1 VITLVVYTIGI
12 GCIALA
18 TRHRLDAWAMLH
30 ATKGRVRQLSAPLI
44 APRDVTTTLSD
55 LARALRSGHS
65 LRTSLIDEA
74 QRPGSILPESVV
86 GRLTRGDVLR
96 DVCRDELHDIDAR
109 LRRAFELADLSGVN
123 APEIL
128 DVAADSIRQEH
139 GLALLAESA
148 GSHSRSTVSVLT
160 VCSVLAAA
168 TSAFF
173 SSSVR
178 QLLTSPVGVILITVG
193 VGCNIGAR
201 LWIGREIARSTRGD
215 GSTHIA
221 RDIILTLES
230 LVLAGYSLQGA
241 LMTAHTWLHERSVL
255 FTQIAERLHAGHT
268 VEATLHHLE
277 HACDDHV
284 RGVVH
289 GLRVAHLDGGPIHTS
304 LKTIR
309 QEITQW
315 EEHRLTAAIQRT
327 PVRLVVPLVGC
338 ALPSFLCIGVIP
350 VLVAIVGGLSLSNG
364 V

>member
-1 VITLVVYTIGI
+1 MIALVAYAFGI
-12 GCIALA
+12 GCVALA
-18 TRHRLDAWAMLH
+18 TRHRLGAWAVLH
-30 ATKGRVRQLSAPLI
+30 ATKGRVRQLVAPLV

-86 GRLTRGDVLR
+86 GRLKRGDVLR
-96 DVCRDELHDIDAR
+96 DVCRDQLREIDVR
-109 LRRAFELADLSGVN
+109 LRRALELADLSGVN

-128 DVAADSIRQEH
+128 DVAADSIREER
-139 GLALLAESA
+139 GLSLLAQSA
-148 GSHSRSTVSVLT
+148 GSHSRSTVSLLT
-160 VCSVLAAA
+160 GCSVLAIAI
-168 TSAFF
+168 SAFF

-178 QLLTSPVGVILITVG
+178 QLLATPVGLLLVTVG
-193 VGCNIGAR
+193 IGCNFGAR
-201 LWIGREIARSTRGD
+201 IWIWREIARSTRGD
-215 GSTHIA
+215 ESTHIA

-241 LMTAHTWLHERSVL
+241 LMTAHTWLHERSLL
-255 FTQIAERLHAGHT
+255 FTQIAERLHTGHT
-268 VEATLHHLE
+268 VEATLNHLE

-289 GLRVAHLDGGPIHTS
+289 GLRVAHHDGGPIHAS
-304 LKTIR
+304 LKTMRHGIAQR
-309 QEITQW
+309 

-327 PVRLVVPLVGC
+327 PVRLVVPLVAC

-350 VLVAIVGGLSLSNG
+350 ILVAIVGGLSLSNG